1 MLETITPYE
10 LQRLKNCMRNK
21 ARIEALGLHT
31 TRNEFD
37 TMALMKSARASK
49 GKDPEHSESEYA
61 PGEDP
66 SGEGHES
73 DDSQTEVDQNYPSF
87 LKALPCV
94 TAHGPTGP
102 RGYCSARLL

>member
-10 LQRLKNCMRNK
+10 LQRLKNSMRNK

-49 GKDPEHSESEYA
+49 GKDTEHSESE
-61 PGEDP
+61 
-66 SGEGHES
+66 
-73 DDSQTEVDQNYPSF
+73 
-87 LKALPCV
+87 
-94 TAHGPTGP
+94 
-102 RGYCSARLL
+102 